1 MTEHED
7 SELSEQDNERC
18 RTVGQRLQDARMQR
32 GLSLQD
38 AARALRLPGL
48 TVADIEEGRMDR
60 LARPYRRGYVAN
72 YARLVG
78 LEPDAL
84 LEQLGQCS
92 DPVLRNVLPPSRRG
106 WKLERYI
113 KSATYI
119 VATIAIVPPLIFFF
133 VQSGSRIASP
143 EPESGVELLASDAGY
158 SDDQRVARRIARA
171 LALDNAEPVDADSEG
186 HVTASALPLR
196 PARLARESEPAPEEL
211 LPSVAA
217 LSDEVP
223 ATPVLKLSLELLE
236 DSWVEVY
243 GADGRRLEFDLLRA
257 GQLRS
262 FSGEPPFRLLLGRAS
277 AVRVL
282 ADGQPVLF
290 PGHERADVV
299 NLEILEGGEVKR

>member
-18 RTVGQRLQDARMQR
+18 RLVGQRLQDARLQR

-38 AARALRLPGL
+38 VSRSLRLPGL
-48 TVADIEEGRMDR
+48 TVSDIEEGRMDR

-78 LEPDAL
+78 LEPSVL
-84 LEQLGQCS
+84 LDQLGQCA
-92 DPVLRNVLPPSRRG
+92 DPALRNVLPASRRG
-106 WKLERYI
+106 WRLERYI

-143 EPESGVELLASDAGY
+143 EPESGVEQLASETGY

-171 LALDNAEPVDADSEG
+171 LALDNADPVDTDNEG

-196 PARLARESEPAPEEL
+196 PTRPARESEPALEEL

-217 LSDEVP
+217 LSEEIP
-223 ATPVLKLSLELLE
+223 AIPVLELSLELLE

-243 GADGRRLEFDLLRA
+243 AADGRRLEFDLLRA
-257 GQLRS
+257 GQLRN
-262 FSGEPPFRLLLGRAS
+262 FSGEPPFRLLLGRAN

-282 ADGQPVLF
+282 ADGEPVLF